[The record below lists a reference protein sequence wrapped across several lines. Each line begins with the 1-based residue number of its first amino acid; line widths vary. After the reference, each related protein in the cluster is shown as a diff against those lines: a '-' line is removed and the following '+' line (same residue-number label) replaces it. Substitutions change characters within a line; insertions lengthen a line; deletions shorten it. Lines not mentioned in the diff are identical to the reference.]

1 MTIVMRRILLG
12 FAVLVL
18 LPVAA
23 QALFVQQRDQIGVTI
38 VVNVAPPLAVNLHEP
53 HATSPGGVW
62 GALALAGN
70 DHERHFHA
78 ESLHFERTAML
89 VAQGSQRAVKVEA
102 EVSPN
107 PLATLLY
114 SDQNLVTVNVAAG
127 QSITVPCAYHVTVDT
142 TKTYWQLKDGLGTDF
157 DGTTFPGTDVGRDNY
172 LATPHPTSSPFAVY
186 ADDSSMWTLVDT
198 NTLKKT
204 YCVSLMVNVPISV
217 PAGSYSS
224 NAIYTVYY

>member
-1 MTIVMRRILLG
+1 MTILMRRMLIAFAIL
-12 FAVLVL
+12 AL
-18 LPVAA
+18 LPVAV

-38 VVNVAPPLAVNLHEP
+38 VVNVAPPLAVNLHAP
-53 HATSPGGVW
+53 NAASGGVF
-62 GALALAGN
+62 GTLALAGATGKTS
-70 DHERHFHA
+70 FHA
-78 ESLHFERTAML
+78 ESLHFERTSML

-114 SDQNLVTVNVAAG
+114 SDQSLVTVNVAAG

-142 TKTYWQLKDGLGTDF
+142 TQTYWQLKDGLGTDF
-157 DGTTFPGTDVGRDNY
+157 YGSTFPGKDVGRDNY

-204 YCVSLMVNVPISV
+204 YCVSLTVSVPISV